1 MLRLSLSLLPNK
13 DVCQGRRAKG
23 SRELWQSVKVAHYSP
38 FTSRGRDEG
47 LMRWASPGT
56 GSTWFWTRFQSFGS
70 SETCWL
76 LFDAELLLIFLT
88 CLVWKWFVLFTNT
101 PFREQRKL
109 GVIMRFCFGPMRRE
123 QKWSVSLLLY
133 EPVCTSSGSLSAAMA
148 TDQVP
153 GNRGSTRGGQEG
165 AEEGECGAE
174 AQMVHKGPVAW
185 VKSNPS

>member
-1 MLRLSLSLLPNK
+1 MF
-13 DVCQGRRAKG
+13 
-23 SRELWQSVKVAHYSP
+23 VKVEEQREVESYDRAWRSLTTAPSP
-38 FTSRGRDEG
+38 PEAEMRAGWDEPP
-47 LMRWASPGT
+47 PGT